1 VATTRAET
9 AVAAAIKAA
18 DDDALPWADRAEM
31 LMAIAMG
38 LQTRPKHPE
47 ELEQAVALYERA
59 RDLITGDEPLLAA
72 RIEARLGTALQAMP
86 DPSGDTLLRA
96 RAAFE
101 AAGPTIRAG
110 GRPEEIAELAM
121 NQGLCLQSLA
131 ALKKAP
137 ITDAIKAYQ
146 EALRT
151 FDKAQF
157 PKEYAILQNNL
168 ATAFL
173 AIPFSD
179 ERAKMREA
187 LAVQSFEEGLSAVDL
202 IAHPTE
208 YAMLQNNL
216 GNALQY
222 ATSAH
227 PIANNLRALEA
238 YEEALKV
245 RNPRDTPLEYA
256 NTIANKAN
264 CLANLPDDPGHP
276 ERGNEGTLKAAAL
289 LYGEARAIFEQH
301 GERQKAKI
309 VAAAILELAPIAPGT
324 AGDGAAIHPDGRE
337 T

>member
-1 VATTRAET
+1 VPGDRGKGDGVQHERAVDERIE
-9 AVAAAIKAA
+9 ADARNREARYHGRGEDALADVDREHGRRERFALRSECVRAARVAAAELA
-18 DDDALPWADRAEM
+18 DVDA
-31 LMAIAMG
+31 
-38 LQTRPKHPE
+38 
-47 ELEQAVALYERA
+47 
-59 RDLITGDEPLLAA
+59 
-72 RIEARLGTALQAMP
+72 
-86 DPSGDTLLRA
+86 
-96 RAAFE
+96 
-101 AAGPTIRAG
+101 
-110 GRPEEIAELAM
+110 PEEIAELAM

-301 GERQKAKI
+301 GERQKAEI

-324 AGDGAAIHPDGRE
+324 AGDGAAVHPDGRE